1 MHPIKFFLLLFS
13 FSLFFV
19 CRVKAQ
25 DRYKIEITV
34 CDSLTRQPLTNA
46 SVYIPKTNTTATTN
60 KQGQAIFYLQPENYT
75 VFVHYPEDKPNSFR
89 LKLQQDTII
98 NVFMS
103 SQFKHYLIS
112 EVEVTGNHYNKSE
125 NVYSGLERVK
135 PLTIKTFPSL
145 MGEKDVVKTL
155 SSLPGVAQGSDGS
168 ADIFVR
174 GGTTDQ
180 NLFLIDE
187 NTIYSPSHLFGFF
200 SSVVPEI
207 VKEVDFYKGSF
218 PVNYG
223 GKLSSVIDIETKDP
237 LLDTFNVNLE
247 LSALSAK
254 LVVEAP
260 IVKDKTGIL
269 FSARAT
275 HYDQFIKKFLLSD
288 EDYSVAGFYDFFG
301 KISHK
306 INSKSHV
313 MIDAYFDRDYYL
325 QGSKATDYEG
335 SDNVKWKN
343 QFVSAKYRHQL
354 SARSSFSAT
363 AGWTKYKMQITEK
376 TLLKDSTQNCIKDF
390 NSYID
395 DKYLKLLFDKKSGKQ
410 LNLLVGADY
419 TIHDILPASTLS
431 TYFDTAYSHTII
443 PSQIFHEAS
452 AFVSNIFTPWPK
464 LKIQAGARLNAMVD
478 KSSFWFSFD
487 PRMNLQYSFNNE
499 NSVKVAYTKV
509 SQAIHLLTNPGLG
522 MPLNIHI
529 PFSDNYKPEYAHQFS
544 VATNLQKELGGRL
557 FYFTAEAYYK
567 QMKNIVSYLPG
578 TSSRNFTA
586 FAISTKDLD
595 EIVTTGKGKSYGLEL
610 MVEKPFGKLNGRV
623 AYTLSGIKHQFDE
636 LNDGKAFYAQHH
648 RPHNLTMVAS
658 YDFNKKHTFSANFN
672 FMSGGR
678 VTLPIYLYNQYYFGI
693 ADDYTFEYAYGGIP
707 TYAQSE
713 INAYKMMDS
722 HTLNLS
728 YIYKFQ
734 HLKWKGEWELSVY
747 NVYNR
752 KNPYYYYMDIHSE
765 LIRNEDNIWDSE
777 VITKPAL
784 VCVSLFGIIPSLTFR
799 VNF

>member
-1 MHPIKFFLLLFS
+1 MLPLKFYSLLFLFFLI
-13 FSLFFV
+13 FV
-19 CRVKAQ
+19 CQAKAQ

-46 SVYIPKTNTTATTN
+46 SVYIAKKDTTATTN
-60 KQGQAIFYLQPENYT
+60 KQGKANFNLPPDDYT
-75 VFVHYPEDKPNSFR
+75 VFVQYPEDKPSSF
-89 LKLQQDTII
+89 LIKLQQDTII
-98 NVFMS
+98 NVFML

-135 PLTIKTFPSL
+135 PLTIKSFPSL
-145 MGEKDVVKTL
+145 LGEKDVVKTL

-180 NLFLIDE
+180 NLFRIDG
-187 NTIYSPSHLFGFF
+187 NTIYSPSHLLGFF

-237 LLDTFNVNLE
+237 LQDTFNLNSE

-254 LVVEAP
+254 IVVEAP
-260 IVKDKTGIL
+260 IIKGKTGIL
-269 FSARAT
+269 VSARAT
-275 HYDQFIKKFLLSD
+275 HYDQFFKAFMLSD
-288 EDYSVAGFYDFFG
+288 EDYSVAGFYEFFG

-313 MIDAYFDRDYYL
+313 MIDTYFDRDYYL
-325 QGSKATDYEG
+325 QGSKAADYEG
-335 SDNVKWKN
+335 SDNVTWKN
-343 QFVSAKYRHQL
+343 QFVSAKYRNQL
-354 SARSSFSAT
+354 SAKSSFSAT
-363 AGWTKYKMQITEK
+363 AGWTKYKMQILEK
-376 TLLKDSTQNCIKDF
+376 TLLKDSTQNYTKDF
-390 NSYID
+390 DSFID
-395 DKYLKLLFDKKSGKQ
+395 DKYLKLLFDKKSGEQ
-410 LNLLVGADY
+410 LNLLLGADY
-419 TIHDILPASTLS
+419 TLHDLLPATILS
-431 TYFDTAYSHTII
+431 NYFDTVYSQTII
-443 PSQIFHEAS
+443 PSQVFHEAS

-464 LKIQAGARLNAMVD
+464 LKIQAGARLNAKVN
-478 KSSFWFSFD
+478 KSSSWFSFD
-487 PRMNLQYSFNNE
+487 PRINLQYSFTNK

-529 PFSDNYKPEYAHQFS
+529 PFSVDYEPEYAHQFS
-544 VATNLQKELGGRL
+544 VAANLHKELSGRL

-567 QMKNIVSYLPG
+567 QMEDIVLYLPG

-586 FAISTKDLD
+586 FAVSTKDLD
-595 EIVTTGKGKSYGLEL
+595 EIVTTGKGKSYGIEL
-610 MVEKPFGKLNGRV
+610 MVEKPFGRLNGRV
-623 AYTLSGIKHQFDE
+623 AYTVSGIKHQVDE

-648 RPHNLTMVAS
+648 RPHNLTVLAS
-658 YDFNKKHTFSANFN
+658 YVFNKNHTLSANFN

-678 VTLPIYLYNQYYFGI
+678 VTLPIYLYNQYYFGV
-693 ADDYTFEYAYGGIP
+693 AGDYTFEYASGGIP

-713 INAYKMMDS
+713 INAYNMMDS

-734 HLKWKGEWELSVY
+734 RPKWRGEWELSVY

-752 KNPYYYYMDIHSE
+752 KNPYYYYVDYKSE
-765 LIRNEDNIWDSE
+765 RVASDNTESGYE
-777 VITKPAL
+777 RITKPTL
-784 VCVSLFGIIPSLTFR
+784 VSISLFGIIPSLTFR